1 MNTSLKFRFLLS
13 VSLLCLCAAPASS
26 QTTSASLSGTVHDPS
41 GAAVPGATVRAID
54 TRTNLSVETITT
66 SEGTFA
72 FPSLQPGNY
81 TVEAEMTGFKKYVRS
96 GVILNASDKASTGV
110 ITVEVGGLSETVSV
124 NADAGMMQIKTTSG
138 EIGEA
143 VTGRQVQELALNGR
157 NVLDLI
163 RTVPGV
169 VNTGANFQAAGPG
182 GFGNIS
188 INGSRANQH
197 NLTIDGST
205 NVDTGSNGTQ
215 HIMMNMDAIAEFKV
229 LTSNYQAEYGRASG
243 GDIKI
248 VTRGGGSQFHATGY
262 LFHRHEGLNSNTF
275 FANADG
281 RRADGTE
288 VNPRQFYRYNYP
300 GYNGGGPIPITKSL
314 KERLFF
320 FWGQEWHQQLVP
332 QTSPYQVRMPTD
344 LEVAGDFSQTLDG
357 SGNKI
362 TITDPATGQPFPG
375 NKIPASRLNPSGV
388 AMLKL
393 FNKYVNAPQFM
404 PRFNHNS
411 QESISYPRRQ
421 DNVRVDYRLGNRT
434 TIFGRF
440 TQDQD
445 QQVMPYGV
453 GWTSAQNFP
462 LTPTIFKQGPARNA
476 ALNVTTNISPTLV
489 NEFLFG
495 PSQNNLT
502 LNPVNPDA
510 GTMKGI
516 GLTFTPPFP
525 YNPAQFVN
533 INFSASGIPNQVF
546 GGIGPTQGQST
557 GYNYSQ
563 FPYKNSNTTFD
574 FLDNVSKVWGKHL
587 LKLGFFAQRSRK
599 DQAAGNSMGI
609 TFQHNTANP
618 NNAAHPY
625 ANALLGNFDSMQEP
639 QKSIF
644 QGQYRNTNVEWYV
657 QDNFRLTKKLALDYG
672 LRFYW
677 IQPQYDQRLQAGY
690 FNPALWDSSNAVRLY
705 RPVGA
710 DGNTTGAYD
719 PANPSVVLPAYLAG
733 RIVPGSGDSFNG
745 IGYAGNGYLRG
756 GIEDQGILFGPRFG
770 FAYDIFGKGKTVIR
784 GGYGLFYDRI
794 SGNTIAFAGVGG
806 PPFNVVPTFNWGNLD
821 TVGTQGASVAL
832 GTSSPFASD
841 PGGQIPTTHNF
852 SLQVQHDVGF
862 DTVLSAGYVGSVS
875 SHLAY
880 RRNINYIPFG
890 TMFQK
895 WAQDPTKFAGGV
907 VPDSDPTISPLYK
920 DKGYKFDG
928 SKALNSVF
936 LRPYPG
942 YGALNMLEMMGT
954 SNYHSMQVTVNRRF
968 TRSLTYAMAYT
979 WSKAMTISSGSD
991 GSTVGYPTDI
1001 RTHEYRRADFD
1012 RRHVLTFNFVWNMPR
1027 LSPKL
1032 RDNVVVKQIFDNWEL
1047 SGISQFSSGSPWEF
1061 GFPSLPGTK
1070 SQSITGSPDYPARLL
1085 LTGDPTGPRAR
1096 EQWFDPSVLKLPDI
1110 GSAGYGPRNYMSNPG
1125 VNNHDISLY
1134 KNFPFWGG
1142 DSNRRIQIRFE
1153 IFNAFN
1159 HPNFSSVNS
1168 GLTWNIASDF
1178 SDYDAKQQ
1186 FNPSYVRN
1194 TRTGVSP
1201 PTGTNNGK
1209 LGNALG
1215 ELNNVYSSQARR
1227 VIQLAAKIYF

>member
-300 GYNGGGPIPITKSL
+300 GYNVGGPIPITKSL

-344 LEVAGDFSQTLDG
+344 LEVNGDFSQTLDG
-357 SGNKI
+357 NGAKVYI
-362 TITDPATGQPFPG
+362 KDPAKTGPCNANDQTACFTD
-375 NKIPASRLNPSGV
+375 NKIPTSRITQSGQNS
-388 AMLKL
+388 LKV
-393 FNKYVNAPQFM
+393 FNKYVNASQFL

-421 DNVRVDYRLGNRT
+421 DNIRVDYRLGNKT

-453 GWTSAQNFP
+453 GWTSGQNFP

-502 LNPVNPDA
+502 LDPVDKEA
-510 GTMKGI
+510 GTMKGL

-533 INFSASGIPNQVF
+533 LNFTGIPNTCF
-546 GGIGPTQGQST
+546 GSIGTQGTASGCNGT
-557 GYNYSQ
+557 TYSQ

-574 FLDNVSKVWGKHL
+574 FLDNMSKVWGKHL
-587 LKLGFFAQRSRK
+587 VKFGFFAQRSRK
-599 DQAAGNSMGI
+599 DQAAGASMSI
-609 TFQHNTANP
+609 TYSNNTANLL
-618 NNAAHPY
+618 NAQHPY
-625 ANALLGNFDSMQEP
+625 ANALLGNFDTLVEP

-644 QGQYRNTNVEWYV
+644 QGQYRNTNIEWYV
-657 QDNFRLTKKLALDYG
+657 QDNFKLTKRLALDYG

-690 FNPALWDSSNAVRLY
+690 
-705 RPVGA
+705 
-710 DGNTTGAYD
+710 
-719 PANPSVVLPAYLAG
+719 
-733 RIVPGSGDSFNG
+733 
-745 IGYAGNGYLRG
+745 
-756 GIEDQGILFGPRFG
+756 
-770 FAYDIFGKGKTVIR
+770 
-784 GGYGLFYDRI
+784 
-794 SGNTIAFAGVGG
+794 
-806 PPFNVVPTFNWGNLD
+806 
-821 TVGTQGASVAL
+821 
-832 GTSSPFASD
+832 
-841 PGGQIPTTHNF
+841 
-852 SLQVQHDVGF
+852 
-862 DTVLSAGYVGSVS
+862 
-875 SHLAY
+875 
-880 RRNINYIPFG
+880 
-890 TMFQK
+890 
-895 WAQDPTKFAGGV
+895 
-907 VPDSDPTISPLYK
+907 
-920 DKGYKFDG
+920 
-928 SKALNSVF
+928 
-936 LRPYPG
+936 
-942 YGALNMLEMMGT
+942 
-954 SNYHSMQVTVNRRF
+954 
-968 TRSLTYAMAYT
+968 
-979 WSKAMTISSGSD
+979 
-991 GSTVGYPTDI
+991 
-1001 RTHEYRRADFD
+1001 
-1012 RRHVLTFNFVWNMPR
+1012 
-1027 LSPKL
+1027 
-1032 RDNVVVKQIFDNWEL
+1032 
-1047 SGISQFSSGSPWEF
+1047 
-1061 GFPSLPGTK
+1061 
-1070 SQSITGSPDYPARLL
+1070 
-1085 LTGDPTGPRAR
+1085 
-1096 EQWFDPSVLKLPDI
+1096 
-1110 GSAGYGPRNYMSNPG
+1110 
-1125 VNNHDISLY
+1125 
-1134 KNFPFWGG
+1134 
-1142 DSNRRIQIRFE
+1142 
-1153 IFNAFN
+1153 
-1159 HPNFSSVNS
+1159 S
-1168 GLTWNIASDF
+1168 GLSCRKNCS
-1178 SDYDAKQQ
+1178 
-1186 FNPSYVRN
+1186 R
-1194 TRTGVSP
+1194 
-1201 PTGTNNGK
+1201 
-1209 LGNALG
+1209 LG
-1215 ELNNVYSSQARR
+1215 
-1227 VIQLAAKIYF
+1227 